1 MITSKEKK
9 IKILDEFSS
18 QYINEEL
25 EKKNLDVLRWAVTDV
40 DDEFYTVNIAIV
52 E

>member
-1 MITSKEKK
+1 MITSKEIK
-9 IKILDEFSS
+9 IKKLDEFSS